1 MRSNKALATIFL
13 IVFIDLLGFGIIL
26 PLLPFIAQKYQANP
40 AQIGFL
46 TATYSFFQLLASP
59 VLGRL
64 SDRFGR
70 KKFLIISQLGSALGY
85 LILAFANSLPLLF
98 LSRIIDGVTGGNIS
112 IAQAY
117 IADVTDKKNRARG
130 MGLIGAAFGLG
141 FIFGPAIGGALSKI
155 SYSAPAFLAAFVSF
169 ITILTTIFFL
179 KETVNVK
186 KAVDNPKTKFDL
198 NELKRILAT
207 PNLLFLIIIFFLIN
221 FSFSLTQG
229 NLALW
234 TQKTFGYDASKNGYI
249 FAYVGVLA
257 VLVQV
262 LVLPFLLKKFNEKTI
277 LKIASFNLFLSFF
290 LIFLAKNELIFYLAL
305 TFMPLGNG
313 LANPSIQAIASE
325 DVPKEEYGGTLG
337 FLQSAGSLGRILGP
351 IIGGEL
357 FYYFGKDIPF
367 LFASVILFFV
377 FLSNLKLKDKLFYQP
392 SLDRSGRI

>member
-1 MRSNKALATIFL
+1 MRSNKALIIIFL

-26 PLLPFIAQKYQANP
+26 PLLPFIAQKYQAN
-40 AQIGFL
+40 AVQIGLL
-46 TATYSFFQLLASP
+46 TATYSFFQLLAAP

-70 KKFLIISQLGSALGY
+70 KKILILSQLGSALGFI
-85 LILAFANSLPLLF
+85 ILAFANSLPLLF
-98 LSRIIDGVTGGNIS
+98 LSRIIDGLTGGNIS

-141 FIFGPAIGGALSKI
+141 FIFGPALGGALSKI
-155 SYSAPAFLAAFVSF
+155 SYSTPALVTAFVSF
-169 ITILTTIFFL
+169 LTVLTTILFL
-179 KETVNVK
+179 KETVDTK
-186 KAVDNPKTKFDL
+186 KALESPKTEFSFK
-198 NELKRILAT
+198 ELKRVLLI
-207 PNLLFLIIIFFLIN
+207 PNLSFLIIIFFLIN
-221 FSFSLTQG
+221 LAFSLTQG

-234 TQKTFGYDASKNGYI
+234 TEKTFGYDPSKNGFI

-262 LVLPFLLKKFNEKTI
+262 VVLPFLLKKLNENII

-290 LIFLAKNELIFYLAL
+290 LIFLSKNEPIFYLAL

-313 LANPSIQAIASE
+313 LANPSIQSIASK

-337 FLQSAGSLGRILGP
+337 LLQSAGSMGRILGP

-357 FYYFGKDIPF
+357 FYLFNKDLPF
-367 LFASVILFFV
+367 LFASIILFLV
-377 FLSNLKLKDKLFYQP
+377 FLANLIYKTESKAKN
-392 SLDRSGRI
+392 

>member
-1 MRSNKALATIFL
+1 MRSNKALITIFL

-26 PLLPFIAQKYQANP
+26 PLLPFIAQKYQANA
-40 AQIGFL
+40 AQIGLL
-46 TATYSFFQLLASP
+46 TATYSFFQLLAAP

-70 KKFLIISQLGSALGY
+70 KKILILSQLGSALGFI
-85 LILAFANSLPLLF
+85 ILAFANSLPLLF
-98 LSRIIDGVTGGNIS
+98 LSRIIDGLTGGNIS

-141 FIFGPAIGGALSKI
+141 FIFGPALGGALSKI
-155 SYSAPAFLAAFVSF
+155 SYSTPALVAAFVSF
-169 ITILTTIFFL
+169 LTVLTTILFL
-179 KETVNVK
+179 KETVDTK
-186 KAVDNPKTKFDL
+186 KALESPKTEFSFK
-198 NELKRILAT
+198 ELKIVLLI
-207 PNLLFLIIIFFLIN
+207 PNLSFLIIIFFLIN
-221 FSFSLTQG
+221 LAFSLTQG

-234 TQKTFGYDASKNGYI
+234 TEKTFGYDPSKNGFI

-262 LVLPFLLKKFNEKTI
+262 VVLPFLLKKLNENII

-290 LIFLAKNELIFYLAL
+290 LIFLSKNEPIFYLAL

-313 LANPSIQAIASE
+313 LANPSIQSIASE

-337 FLQSAGSLGRILGP
+337 LLQSAGSMGRILGP

-357 FYYFGKDIPF
+357 FYLFNKDLPF
-367 LFASVILFFV
+367 LFASIILFLV
-377 FLSNLKLKDKLFYQP
+377 FLANLVYKTESKAKN
-392 SLDRSGRI
+392 

>member
-1 MRSNKALATIFL
+1 MRSNKALITIFL

-26 PLLPFIAQKYQANP
+26 PLLPFIAQKYQANA
-40 AQIGFL
+40 AQIGLL
-46 TATYSFFQLLASP
+46 TATYSFFQLLAAP

-70 KKFLIISQLGSALGY
+70 KKILILSQLGSALGFI
-85 LILAFANSLPLLF
+85 ILAFANSLPLLF
-98 LSRIIDGVTGGNIS
+98 LSRIIDGLTGGNIS

-141 FIFGPAIGGALSKI
+141 FIFGPALGGALSKI
-155 SYSAPAFLAAFVSF
+155 SYSTPALVAAFVSF
-169 ITILTTIFFL
+169 LTVLTTILFL
-179 KETVNVK
+179 KETVDTK
-186 KAVDNPKTKFDL
+186 KALETPKTEFSFK
-198 NELKRILAT
+198 ELKIVLLI
-207 PNLLFLIIIFFLIN
+207 PNLSFLIIIFFLIN
-221 FSFSLTQG
+221 LAFSLTQG

-234 TQKTFGYDASKNGYI
+234 TEKTFGYDPSKNGFI

-262 LVLPFLLKKFNEKTI
+262 VVLPFLLKKLNENII

-290 LIFLAKNELIFYLAL
+290 LIFLSKNEPIFYLAL

-313 LANPSIQAIASE
+313 LANPSIQSIASK

-337 FLQSAGSLGRILGP
+337 LLQSAGSMGRILGP

-357 FYYFGKDIPF
+357 FYLFNKDLPF
-367 LFASVILFFV
+367 LFASIILFLV
-377 FLSNLKLKDKLFYQP
+377 FLANLVYKTESKAKN
-392 SLDRSGRI
+392 